1 MKIYLDLVL
10 FINFS
15 FDLILLLTVAL
26 TLKRNIKIIRL
37 IIGSLIGSL
46 SVLLLFIKINSIE
59 LFVFKIFISIIMIL
73 ITFGYKNLKYTIKNL
88 SYLYISSIIL
98 GGFLYLLNIEF
109 SYKKEGIVFYHNGLS
124 INFILLLII
133 SPLILYLYIKQN
145 KELKN
150 NYSYYHKIDIY
161 YKDRI
166 LNLNSYLDTGN
177 KLKDPYLNLP
187 IIIINKNIIK
197 EKDIDNYILVSINTI
212 NNNSLIKCIKP
223 DKVNIDGIELKKNI
237 LIGLSPLKIKME
249 GIDCI
254 IGQTILEK

>member
-197 EKDIDNYILVSINTI
+197 EKDIDNYILVPINTI